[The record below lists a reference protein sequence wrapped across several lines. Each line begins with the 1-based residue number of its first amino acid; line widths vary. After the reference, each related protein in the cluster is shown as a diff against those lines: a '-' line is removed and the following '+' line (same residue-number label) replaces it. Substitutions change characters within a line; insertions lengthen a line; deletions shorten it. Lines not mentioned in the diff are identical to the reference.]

1 MDLGSA
7 GSIARALGVW
17 GEDHQR
23 EDLEQYLRADHYGV
37 AGRVVLRATST
48 TSPPMRNMR
57 DTATRARKRVA
68 KGADRIE

>member
-1 MDLGSA
+1 LPLSLSMDLGSA

-48 TSPPMRNMR
+48 TSPPMREH
-57 DTATRARKRVA
+57 AGHGYARA
-68 KGADRIE
+68 